1 MIHVPIPTVIEDVL
15 YKVEHWPVSEQIG
28 AGKLFPTFESLHV
41 LAVGMLLGSL
51 FMVDLRLLG
60 LAARRYSVRRM
71 SDELTPWT
79 FGAFALA
86 LVTGLLLV
94 IVHPTYYASN
104 PAFVAKMVLLVLA
117 GTNMLVFHHTIWR
130 SVDGLGRW
138 GCDAYSGQAGGW
150 AIAAVLGRGHRH
162 GPLDRLFPLI
172 LQRGH
177 RITIWEGS
185 LSTVPL
191 MDLRGRTKS
200 LLPQRAS
207 L

>member
-1 MIHVPIPTVIEDVL
+1 MIHVPIPAVIEDVL
-15 YKVEHWPVSEQIG
+15 YNVEHWPVSEQIG

-86 LVTGLLLV
+86 LLTGLLLV

-130 SVDGLGRW
+130 SVDGWGDGAVMPIQAKLAGGLSLLFWVGVIAMGRW
-138 GCDAYSGQAGGW
+138 
-150 AIAAVLGRGHRH
+150 IAFFL
-162 GPLDRLFPLI
+162 
-172 LQRGH
+172 
-177 RITIWEGS
+177 
-185 LSTVPL
+185 
-191 MDLRGRTKS
+191 
-200 LLPQRAS
+200 
-207 L
+207 